1 MFAAASSLFGKSS
14 TLSAYTLKSS
24 GPSPNSSSTNVAG
37 RQSPAPAAAGA
48 PGAKSFNVGLWKVIP
63 ATHKTTGKDVS
74 VWVLEKRV
82 LDGIRAGGR
91 DYAIEQLKKEV
102 SYAPLSP

>member
-14 TLSAYTLKSS
+14 TLSAYTLKST
-24 GPSPNSSSTNVAG
+24 GPSPNASSTNVAG
-37 RQSPAPAAAGA
+37 RASPAPGG
-48 PGAKSFNVGLWKVIP
+48 PGGKTFNVGLWKVIP

-82 LDGIRAGGR
+82 LDGLRAGGR
-91 DYAIEQLKKEV
+91 DFAVEQLKKEV
-102 SYAPLSP
+102 SWKVQHD